1 MKDQKKKLNL
11 LIELINLSGDIK
23 VLKELKSLIK
33 NHKTKTSLELT
44 NLTSIANSVNKFRGI
59 SEVQIDLCELHGFNY
74 QSGLIYTA
82 YVPNLRKE
90 IARGGRYTAYND
102 HSDKPRYATGFSL
115 DIKDILNL
123 SIGRSDTY
131 V

>member
-1 MKDQKKKLNL
+1 
-11 LIELINLSGDIK
+11 
-23 VLKELKSLIK
+23 
-33 NHKTKTSLELT
+33 
-44 NLTSIANSVNKFRGI
+44 
-59 SEVQIDLCELHGFNY
+59 LHGFNY

-90 IARGGRYTAYND
+90 IARGGRYVAYNINLNKLR
-102 HSDKPRYATGFSL
+102 HATGFSL

-123 SIGRSDTY
+123 SVGRRDTY

>member
-1 MKDQKKKLNL
+1 MKSKKLNL

-23 VLKELKSLIK
+23 VLKELKSLIRINK
-33 NHKTKTSLELT
+33 IKASLELT
-44 NLTSIANSVNKFRGI
+44 NLTSIANSINKFRGI

-90 IARGGRYTAYND
+90 IARGGRYVAYNINLN
-102 HSDKPRYATGFSL
+102 KPRHATGFSL

-123 SIGRSDTY
+123 SVGRRDTY